1 MYAGYIWCV
10 TDFYERVVLIVFC
23 PEGVYNEI
31 KSRSQA
37 GEDVCDQACATGW
50 YIYEFDEKCYE
61 ALCRNNHGRKEGT
74 GSENNDVETNP
85 EDSCYTVMHGLS
97 AGRKK

>member
-1 MYAGYIWCV
+1 MKMSVI
-10 TDFYERVVLIVFC
+10 RHVL
-23 PEGVYNEI
+23 
-31 KSRSQA
+31 QA
-37 GEDVCDQACATGW
+37 G
-50 YIYEFDEKCYE
+50 IYEFDEKCYE